1 MTTTT
6 LAPAPVPAPKPD
18 PWTYRALLT
27 PSARYLA
34 VAVMA
39 VSFVFPLEG
48 LGVDLCL
55 LHSSTG
61 LPCPGCGM
69 SRAISAIS
77 QGQLSTALA
86 LNPFALLAW
95 PLFFVL
101 AVVTLSPR
109 SVYVRFEAWVSAH
122 ASAVARTYRVFF
134 TAFAAFGALRFIVF
148 LTLGER
154 FP

>member
-1 MTTTT
+1 MTTTTT
-6 LAPAPVPAPKPD
+6 LAPAPKPD

-34 VAVMA
+34 VVVM
-39 VSFVFPLEG
+39 VISFVFPVQG
-48 LGVDLCL
+48 LGVDLCM
-55 LHSSTG
+55 LHSMTG

-77 QGQLSTALA
+77 QGDFSAAAA

-95 PLFFVL
+95 PLFLVL
-101 AVVTLSPR
+101 AVVTVAPR
-109 SVYVRFEAWVSAH
+109 GVYARFEAWVTAR
-122 ASAVARTYRVFF
+122 AVPIARVYRICF
-134 TAFAAFGALRFIVF
+134 TAFAAFGAIRFLIF
-148 LTLGER
+148 LSLGER

>member
-1 MTTTT
+1 
-6 LAPAPVPAPKPD
+6 
-18 PWTYRALLT
+18 
-27 PSARYLA
+27 
-34 VAVMA
+34 MA

-48 LGVDLCL
+48 LGVDLCV
-55 LHSSTG
+55 LHSTTG

-95 PLFFVL
+95 PLFLVL
-101 AVVTLSPR
+101 AVVTVAPR
-109 SVYVRFEAWVSAH
+109 GVYERFERWVD
-122 ASAVARTYRVFF
+122 ARAAPIARGYRLCF
-134 TAFAAFGALRFIVF
+134 TAFAAFGAIRFLLF
-148 LTLGER
+148 LSLGER

>member
-6 LAPAPVPAPKPD
+6 LEPAAKPD
-18 PWTYRALLT
+18 PWTYRALLV

-34 VAVMA
+34 VMVMA
-39 VSFVFPLEG
+39 ISFVFPLDG
-48 LGVDLCL
+48 LGVDLCV
-55 LHSSTG
+55 LHAMTG

-77 QGQLSTALA
+77 QGQFSTAVA

-95 PLFFVL
+95 PLFLVL
-101 AVVTLSPR
+101 AVVTLAPR
-109 SVYVRFEAWVSAH
+109 GVYERFEAWVSAR
-122 ASAVARTYRVFF
+122 SGPITRIYRICF
-134 TAFAAFGALRFIVF
+134 TAFAAFGAIRFLLF
-148 LTLGER
+148 LSLGER

>member
-6 LAPAPVPAPKPD
+6 LDPAPKPD
-18 PWTYRALLT
+18 PWTYQALLV

-34 VAVMA
+34 VVVMA
-39 VSFVFPLEG
+39 ISFVFPLDG
-48 LGVDLCL
+48 LGVDLCP
-55 LHSSTG
+55 LHAITG

-77 QGQLSTALA
+77 QGQFSIALA

-95 PLFFVL
+95 PLFLVL
-101 AVVTLSPR
+101 AVVTLAPR
-109 SVYVRFEAWVSAH
+109 GVYTRFEAWVSAR
-122 ASAVARTYRVFF
+122 SGPIARGYRICF
-134 TAFAAFGALRFIVF
+134 TAFAAFGAIRFLLF
-148 LTLGER
+148 LCLGER

>member
-6 LAPAPVPAPKPD
+6 LDPAPKPD
-18 PWTYRALLT
+18 PWTYRALLV

-34 VAVMA
+34 VVVMA
-39 VSFVFPLEG
+39 ISFVFPLEG
-48 LGVDLCL
+48 LGVDLCV
-55 LHSSTG
+55 LHAMTG

-77 QGQLSTALA
+77 QGEFSTAVA

-95 PLFFVL
+95 PLFLVL
-101 AVVTLSPR
+101 AVVTLAPR
-109 SVYVRFEAWVSAH
+109 GVYARFEAWVSAH
-122 ASAVARTYRVFF
+122 SGPITRVYRICF
-134 TAFAAFGALRFIVF
+134 TAFAAFGAIRFLLF
-148 LTLGER
+148 LSLGER